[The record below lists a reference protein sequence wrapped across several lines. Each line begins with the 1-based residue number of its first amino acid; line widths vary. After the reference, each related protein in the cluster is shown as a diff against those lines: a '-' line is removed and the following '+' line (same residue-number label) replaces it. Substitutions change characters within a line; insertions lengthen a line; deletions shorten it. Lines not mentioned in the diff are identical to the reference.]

1 MKIVVCMKQ
10 VPAGT
15 KVGIDPETGTMKRLT
30 SETRTNPYDLFAL
43 EAALQIRE
51 KTGGTVTVLTMGP
64 AQAESMMRDAYAMG
78 ADEAVILSDRKFA
91 GADVLS
97 TSYTLY
103 QGIKVLGGADLII
116 CGKQTTD
123 GDTAQVGPAIAE
135 HMHIPHAAWV
145 AGIEDVDEKAV
156 CVRQKLGRVTQV
168 SRIPFPCLITVD
180 KDSCVPRLP
189 SYLLKK
195 ATRDKEVRV
204 LGFADLPNQDLTR
217 YGLIGSPTTV
227 ERMFAPPEREKQVY
241 IEGDAQEKADALFAI
256 LTEKK
261 II

>member
-1 MKIVVCMKQ
+1 M
-10 VPAGT
+10 
-15 KVGIDPETGTMKRLT
+15 
-30 SETRTNPYDLFAL
+30 
-43 EAALQIRE
+43 
-51 KTGGTVTVLTMGP
+51 
-64 AQAESMMRDAYAMG
+64 
-78 ADEAVILSDRKFA
+78 
-91 GADVLS
+91 
-97 TSYTLY
+97 
-103 QGIKVLGGADLII
+103 
-116 CGKQTTD
+116 
-123 GDTAQVGPAIAE
+123 GPAIAE

>member
-1 MKIVVCMKQ
+1 M
-10 VPAGT
+10 
-15 KVGIDPETGTMKRLT
+15 
-30 SETRTNPYDLFAL
+30 
-43 EAALQIRE
+43 E
-51 KTGGTVTVLTMGP
+51 KAYVLNRRSSNGVF
-64 AQAESMMRDAYAMG
+64 Q
-78 ADEAVILSDRKFA
+78 L
-91 GADVLS
+91 
-97 TSYTLY
+97 
-103 QGIKVLGGADLII
+103 
-116 CGKQTTD
+116 

-145 AGIEDVDEKAV
+145 SRIEDVDEKSV

-195 ATRDKEVRV
+195 ATRDKEVRI
-204 LGFADLPNQDLTR
+204 LGFADLPSQDLTR

-241 IEGDAQEKADALFAI
+241 LDGDARRKADALFEI
-256 LTEKK
+256 LTDKK